1 MTTPTT
7 APKTKARKKAGTGQG
22 ATRRHSATSPESI
35 DTRERDQQAL
45 QLRRSG
51 VTWDAIATQLR
62 YSSPGHA
69 YNQVTKLMREYPRE
83 DVEAYR
89 DLLIDR
95 QELVIRV
102 LTPKV
107 LKADTWAIDRY
118 LKACEQLARL
128 TGANRPERIEVTAA
142 QSELDAAYRELMAE
156 MNARAGGAPVPPE
169 LPADTT
175 CDA

>member
-1 MTTPTT
+1 MSDTTEPTQ
-7 APKTKARKKAGTGQG
+7 RK
-22 ATRRHSATSPESI
+22 RRAANKGHTVRTSPEALE
-35 DTRERDQQAL
+35 RQERDQQAL

-51 VTWDAIATQLR
+51 VTWDVIAQQLE
-62 YSSPGHA
+62 YASAGHA

-83 DVEAYR
+83 DIEAYR

-118 LKACEQLARL
+118 LKACDQLARL
-128 TGANRPERIEVTAA
+128 TGSNRPEKLELSVGA
-142 QSELDAAYRELMAE
+142 SELDAALRELE
-156 MNARAGGAPVPPE
+156 QELRARAGGAPVPQE
-169 LPADTT
+169 LPAGS
-175 CDA
+175 